1 MGYAR
6 LEAHLTLKMSN
17 FAVMVKQLHIK
28 GLNRGSRDIS
38 TSLKLELWI
47 TNKNSDLY
55 LTITGKKVVCALQAC
70 LTLKKGRHGRE
81 GKLVA

>member
-6 LEAHLTLKMSN
+6 FEAHLTLKMSN
-17 FAVMVKQLHIK
+17 IAVMVKQLHIK
-28 GLNRGSRDIS
+28 GLNRRSRDIS
-38 TSLKLELWI
+38 TSLKLKLRI

-55 LTITGKKVVCALQAC
+55 LTITGKKVVCALQAR
-70 LTLKKGRHGRE
+70 LTLKMGWHGRE